1 MLVAFIL
8 LLAVEV
14 QVGIIGFAVTMGAG
28 ISAGFGGIGPGI
40 GSGMVGDY
48 ACQVTAAKPRLDA
61 VILRTMLIGQAV
73 SQSTAIY
80 ALIIALLL
88 LFVI

>member
-1 MLVAFIL
+1 MLA
-8 LLAVEV
+8 AEV
-14 QVGIIGFAVTMGAG
+14 PMNIIGFAITLGAG

-48 ACQVTAAKPRLDA
+48 ACQATAAKPRLDA
-61 VILRTMLIGQAV
+61 LILRTMLIGQAV

-80 ALIIALLL
+80 ALIIGLLL